1 MKLESLDPRAEAF
14 SDECSSQRGL
24 SARGVLAIAA

>member
-1 MKLESLDPRAEAF
+1 MGLKSLDPGAEAF
-14 SDECSSQRGL
+14 SDEFSSQRGL